1 MALGLNTEEIL
12 NNINNGGDELIQ
24 NQKDPSMVKDIL
36 AAPFRGVE
44 GAVQGVYN
52 LADWATFDYL
62 PDYDNRFLG
71 RSETIAGSLVEGITQ
86 FVVPYGAISKG
97 LSMAGKATKFAKPF
111 MKVNKKG

>member
-1 MALGLNTEEIL
+1 MSLGINTEQIINNL
-12 NNINNGGDELIQ
+12 NNTNNEELIQ
-24 NQKDPSMVKDIL
+24 NQKDPSMIKDIL

-71 RSETIAGSLVEGITQ
+71 KSETIAGSLVEGITQ
-86 FVVPYGAISKG
+86 FLVP
-97 LSMAGKATKFAKPF
+97 PF
-111 MKVNKKG
+111 S